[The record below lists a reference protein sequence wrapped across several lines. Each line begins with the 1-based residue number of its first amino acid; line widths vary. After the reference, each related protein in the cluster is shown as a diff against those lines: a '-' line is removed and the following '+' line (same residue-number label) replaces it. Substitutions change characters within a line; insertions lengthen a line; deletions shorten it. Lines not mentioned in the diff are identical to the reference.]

1 MAKIIELFADG
12 YYTTTTEI
20 SASKCPHCEMNAYY
34 VTNDN
39 ESDDGLYFAWL
50 CPICGWS
57 ICTWR
62 PKCPMDAL
70 RLECPNMD
78 GVYREHTEPDR
89 MEILTSDDV
98 RLYLLPMHDHFDYER
113 IHGINLKHIGDMD
126 MQYGKINIIR
136 GYESKLLEHINNIGY
151 DIYTD
156 ESGQKWIMSKY
167 HITDPYSK
175 EYFQRRY
182 YGNPLYPIADKF
194 LKDNGIHS
202 LEKRLQYSDQL
213 IYPTI
218 SKNGYAWP
226 LCDDEL
232 VEKWKILEE
241 QVKPFFSKPIIEP
254 DIHTLEMCD
263 KEKLNTDAF
272 YERLKRSGINL
283 PDSPTDRAMITKELL
298 SPQQNL
304 SSEERFKNQLYL
316 KKKINIHVNEPHV
329 PSEQKRTW

>member
-1 MAKIIELFADG
+1 MAKIIELCADG
-12 YYTTTTEI
+12 HYTMTTQI
-20 SASKCPHCEMNAYY
+20 DASKCPHCEMNAYY
-34 VTNDN
+34 VTDYH
-39 ESDDGLYFAWL
+39 ESDDEPHFAWL

-57 ICTWR
+57 LHTWQ
-62 PKCPMDAL
+62 PKYPMDTL
-70 RLECPNMD
+70 RRECPNMD

-89 MEILTSDDV
+89 IEILTSDGIK
-98 RLYLLPMHDHFDYER
+98 LYLLPMHDHLDYER
-113 IHGINLKHIGDMD
+113 RHGIKLKHIGDMN
-126 MQYGKINIIR
+126 MRYGEINITR
-136 GYESKLLEHINNIGY
+136 GYESKLLEHINKIGY

-167 HITDPYSK
+167 HITDPHSK
-175 EYFQRRY
+175 EYFQDRY

-194 LKDNGIHS
+194 LKENGIHS
-202 LEKRLQYSDQL
+202 LEKRLQYSDKL
-213 IYPTI
+213 IYPTR
-218 SKNGYAWP
+218 SKNGYSWP

-241 QVKPFFSKPIIEP
+241 QVKPFISKPISERDIE
-254 DIHTLEMCD
+254 TLGMFD
-263 KEKLNTDAF
+263 KEKLNTNAF

-283 PDSPTDRAMITKELL
+283 PDDSTDRAMITKELL

-316 KKKINIHVNEPHV
+316 KKKINIHVDEPYT